1 MSGMELGFQQWSEKR
16 KYILSWRWSDMEV
29 IESMKGQGMGREEK
43 AVGMLDRYVVGLLD
57 VFGLIFP

>member
-1 MSGMELGFQQWSEKR
+1 
-16 KYILSWRWSDMEV
+16 MEV